1 MTMLKKKNL
10 LPMLSTMLIVDYMH
24 LRASEVNV
32 LCAEDGEM
40 RECGKVVR
48 YGEIGNAV
56 CWNYK
61 TEVVIRFA
69 VVIPNQGYD

>member
-1 MTMLKKKNL
+1 MSYVQRMG
-10 LPMLSTMLIVDYMH
+10 SG
-24 LRASEVNV
+24 V
-32 LCAEDGEM
+32 LV
-40 RECGKVVR
+40 RKVVR

-69 VVIPNQGYD
+69 TICGGYTIQIK

>member
-1 MTMLKKKNL
+1 
-10 LPMLSTMLIVDYMH
+10 MLSTMLIVDYMH
-24 LRASEVNV
+24 LRASQVNV

-40 RECGKVVR
+40 RECWGERVVR

-56 CWNYK
+56 CWNYM

-69 VVIPNQGYD
+69 AVIQSKSNQGYD

>member
-1 MTMLKKKNL
+1 
-10 LPMLSTMLIVDYMH
+10 MLSTMLIVDYMH

-32 LCAEDGEM
+32 LCAEDGECWWE
-40 RECGKVVR
+40 RVVR

-56 CWNYK
+56 CWNYM

-69 VVIPNQGYD
+69 VVIPSKPIKSRL